1 MELLCI
7 IYSAKKVYLMWT
19 SYVCVIKHLHL
30 NLKYCNFF
38 KFNMRNFDYKLTDN
52 FTFHNLLKSING

>member
-1 MELLCI
+1 
-7 IYSAKKVYLMWT
+7 MWT